1 MSHLSTLNPLLLDPS
16 RPTLFELVSAEQL
29 SGLLSPSVRY
39 VLAYFAVRHPRYLLK
54 LVLYFDELYA
64 LLSSAIELRC
74 LRTWNASLTE
84 SFYDLAR
91 RRVLKTDRAVVAAS
105 GHAPVVE
112 TKVATLARLRA
123 KEIYGSLFCLVGV
136 PYLQEKI
143 ERYIEGIQS
152 RSLFR
157 SHYATEAATTT
168 RWGRIRAKLD
178 MLLLTLY
185 PSLKLGAG
193 TITLLLN
200 LLYLFGKSP
209 YHSLT
214 DVFLGI
220 RYTRQSGSA
229 FGQPP
234 QVSAVTK
241 GQTSRNWTHQIQSR
255 MSRSFDIALSSI
267 LPTAVLSLKLL
278 EWWQASDFPRQLSQ
292 STRRH
297 LRELQQAREL
307 ESALETGEEDTKSDA
322 AKYALDPPLKPK
334 ERGGSK
340 MERSDIC
347 SLCGK
352 VMKDPT
358 VIETGTVFC
367 YQCIYS
373 YILNTPAD
381 AKAVRCPLTGQRLL
395 GCRFDEISERWIAS
409 GLRKLVV

>member
-54 LVLYFDELYA
+54 LTLYFDELYA
-64 LLSSAIELRC
+64 LVSSVIELRC

-84 SFYDLAR
+84 SFYELTR
-91 RRVLKTDRAVVAAS
+91 RRVLKADRTVVAAS

-112 TKVATLARLRA
+112 SKVARLARLRSR
-123 KEIYGSLFCLVGV
+123 EIYASLFCLVGV
-136 PYLQEKI
+136 PYLQEKV

-157 SHYATEAATTT
+157 SHYATEAATT

-178 MLLLTLY
+178 QLLLTLY
-185 PSLKLGAG
+185 PSLKLGTG

-209 YHSLT
+209 YHSLS
-214 DVFLGI
+214 DFLLGI
-220 RYTRQSGSA
+220 RYTRQSVAA
-229 FGQPP
+229 FVRPTQINVG
-234 QVSAVTK
+234 AK
-241 GQTSRNWTHQIQSR
+241 GLPSRTWTQQIQSS

-267 LPTAVLSLKLL
+267 LPTAVLALKLL

-297 LRELQQAREL
+297 LRELQHAREL
-307 ESALETGEEDTKSDA
+307 ESALESGEEDTNSDT
-322 AKYALDPPLKPK
+322 AKYALDSPLKPK
-334 ERGGSK
+334 ELGGN
-340 MERSDIC
+340 EINRSDIC
-347 SLCGK
+347 GICCK
-352 VMKDPT
+352 EMKDPT
-358 VIETGTVFC
+358 VIETGRVFC

-373 YILNTPAD
+373 YIVNTPAD
-381 AKAVRCPLTGQRLL
+381 AKAVHCPLTRQRLL